1 MTPTQEL
8 LEGRETSAIAL
19 CRAAETV
26 LGDHLAWE
34 PESVWIELSRQGI
47 DVPIEARDRLM
58 AAMTLRLVPAFY
70 WDAIIL
76 ANTATAFDGR
86 PAHVEILE
94 EASPGALAWAM
105 VEAEWIRRIY
115 GLQELVPEHEP
126 IAYVAVVLDRA
137 GLVLAPSQLSFAQ
150 DALDT
155 RLPQSGLLKDV
166 RHRWAGID
174 KAGFDR
180 LALEETAVDVQI
192 ARLASIEAHVRSRRA
207 AAEAELA
214 RLT

>member
-1 MTPTQEL
+1 MTPAKEL
-8 LEGRETSAIAL
+8 LGGRETSAIAL
-19 CRAAETV
+19 CRAAEIV
-26 LGDHLAWE
+26 LGDHLEWE
-34 PESVWIELSRQGI
+34 PESAWVELSRQGV
-47 DVPIEARDRLM
+47 DVPVEARDRLM
-58 AAMTLRLVPAFY
+58 AATTLRLVPAFY
-70 WDAIIL
+70 WDAIVL
-76 ANTATAFDGR
+76 ANTAVAFDGR

-105 VEAEWIRRIY
+105 TEAGWIRQRH

-150 DALDT
+150 DALDA
-155 RLPQSGLLKDV
+155 RLPRSGLLEDV
-166 RHRWAGID
+166 KRRWSGVD
-174 KAGFDR
+174 KAGLDK
-180 LALEETAVDVQI
+180 LSLGETAVDVQV